1 VTARRLIV
9 LAAAGAICAVA
20 ANVAI
25 TRAIDRL
32 TGDLL

>member
-1 VTARRLIV
+1 VTARRLVV

-25 TRAIDRL
+25 TRAIDRIA
-32 TGDLL
+32 GELL

>member
-1 VTARRLIV
+1 VTARRLVV

-25 TRAIDRL
+25 TRAIDRIV
-32 TGDLL
+32 GDLL

>member
-1 VTARRLIV
+1 MTARRLAV

-32 TGDLL
+32 AGELL